1 MLERFQKALTEQGGL
16 DNAKPGGIL
25 QLMNREGEPGAPTH
39 DHIRNHLYILRR
51 AEKKRANKEVA
62 EATGPSK
69 MAKEPATKKVAKGTK
84 EKVAK
89 AERQAAHVII
99 QRPAHIRYY

>member
-69 MAKEPATKKVAKGTK
+69 MAKEPATKKVAWGWQ
-84 EKVAK
+84 VS
-89 AERQAAHVII
+89 I
-99 QRPAHIRYY
+99 QRPAQIRYY